1 MIFMPQFL
9 YSFQNFE
16 KSKHVRA
23 SLRETQISHKH
34 AREVALAI
42 KDMYLNSARDYLE
55 GVVNLEKP
63 VAYRRYKKQVG
74 HRSNLQGF
82 PSGRFPVKTAR
93 AFLRLLD
100 NLEANAEYKGMD
112 LDRLK
117 LIHVSAYQGVKI
129 PRFIPRAFGRNS
141 AKDNTLVHVEI
152 VGMEK

>member
-1 MIFMPQFL
+1 VIFMPDFS
-9 YSFQNFE
+9 YSFRNFE
-16 KSKHVRA
+16 KNKHVRA

-42 KDMYLNSARDYLE
+42 RGMYLNKAREFLE
-55 GVVNLEKP
+55 SVTVLKQP
-63 VAYRRYKKQVG
+63 VAYRRYKNEVG

-82 PSGRFPVKTAR
+82 PAGRFPVKTSR
-93 AFLRLLD
+93 EFLRLLD

-117 LIHVSAYQGVKI
+117 LIHVSAYPGVKI
-129 PRFIPRAFGRNS
+129 ERSTPRAYGRNS
-141 AKDNTLVHVEI
+141 AKNNTLVHVEV

>member
-1 MIFMPQFL
+1 MPNFS
-9 YSFQNFE
+9 YSFRNFE

-23 SLRETQISHKH
+23 SLREIQISHKH

-42 KDMYLNSARDYLE
+42 RGMYLNKAREFLE
-55 GVVNLEKP
+55 NVTVLKQP
-63 VAYRRYKKQVG
+63 VAYRRYKNEVG

-82 PSGRFPVKTAR
+82 PAGRFPVKTSKE
-93 AFLRLLD
+93 FLRLLD

-117 LIHVSAYQGVKI
+117 LIHISAYPGVKI
-129 PRFIPRAFGRNS
+129 ERSTPRAYGRNS
-141 AKDNTLVHVEI
+141 AKNNTLVHVEV